1 MGSTP
6 GGAVFA
12 TAAGRGQSVTFLA
25 TSASIF
31 TAADTESA
39 LWAPAPATQATKET
53 TVKKVRAT
61 NQTPVV
67 LSSKLICVFLC
78 AVSLLQS
85 KMDCY
90 LLCLSRNH
98 VFTAKP
104 PFSGLMLEN
113 SLFVMQ
119 SSELFPSLQTSP
131 ASQVSVHKRPIRS
144 PNGSIYLTLLFPAFL
159 PLNPTAL
166 QHQRCAR

>member
-67 LSSKLICVFLC
+67 LSSKLICLFQYLC
-78 AVSLLQS
+78 FSQKWIVIYSVSQET
-85 KMDCY
+85 M
-90 LLCLSRNH
+90 
-98 VFTAKP
+98 
-104 PFSGLMLEN
+104 FSQQNLH
-113 SLFVMQ
+113 
-119 SSELFPSLQTSP
+119 
-131 ASQVSVHKRPIRS
+131 SVV
-144 PNGSIYLTLLFPAFL
+144 
-159 PLNPTAL
+159 
-166 QHQRCAR
+166 